1 MKQQHPNLLHGQTIR
16 KSVSF
21 ERGLQTRIA
30 NLKQERELL
39 EEEVRQ
45 LRAAVQVYTEVARR
59 LSATTGVPDTSHIP
73 LLAA

>member
-1 MKQQHPNLLHGQTIR
+1 MRQQQRKQ
-16 KSVSF
+16 VSF

-59 LSATTGVPDTSHIP
+59 LSATEGARDTRHIP
-73 LLAA
+73 LWAA